1 MLRCAKSDTRHDN
14 QLTTFC
20 VQYVA
25 YHDIIR
31 RDLYVSSDEG
41 KNWQRVADI
50 PQGNTALF
58 IEHPFNN
65 RMVSISST
73 YPPICSAVP
82 RLLFWLWLRAVRRWQ
97 EGIPALLTF
106 SSYLFLALESLGLVK
121 SPHIR
126 SCDPTPS

>member
-1 MLRCAKSDTRHDN
+1 MTLKTCPQSYISWTMLRCAKSDTRHDN

-82 RLLFWLWLRAVRRWQ
+82 RLLFGCGCARFDDGKTAFLRY
-97 EGIPALLTF
+97 LNSHLTC
-106 SSYLFLALESLGLVK
+106 SWPW
-121 SPHIR
+121 SP
-126 SCDPTPS
+126 